1 MKEFEDPYARPLD
14 GCFAIVFAVLCIGI
28 LSVVIF
34 ATAVLLGARV

>member
-1 MKEFEDPYARPLD
+1 MKEFEDPGLHPTD

-34 ATAVLLGARV
+34 ATAVLLGARI